1 MKDCNVY
8 HLLDGEYHFLLK
20 CQLWQDLSVNYLLNH
35 ITLYI
40 PVYLNNDSIM
50 IKLQVSMKG
59 ITGGNKIDPQL
70 LTFDV

>member
-1 MKDCNVY
+1 
-8 HLLDGEYHFLLK
+8 
-20 CQLWQDLSVNYLLNH
+20 
-35 ITLYI
+35 
-40 PVYLNNDSIM
+40 M